1 MRGQIRAKTIRPLQ
15 DFLRRETASGLLLLA
30 AAAFGLAIANSPLGD
45 GYFKLL
51 DTYLIDVSF
60 DLWGTELL
68 LKLTVLK
75 FINYLLM
82 TFFFFI
88 VGLEIKREL
97 TTGHL
102 ATFKSAMAPFIA
114 AIGGMAVPAVIYL
127 AIAGDVE
134 PNGWGVPVA
143 TDIALAVGVL
153 TMLGSQVAPALRT
166 FLLGLSVI
174 DDIGA
179 ILIIAFV
186 YTTGVN
192 FSWLLAG
199 LLATLSIVLFKTIG
213 ANSTYIYIFIGAL
226 LWYSLYRSGV
236 HPTLAGVILGLLTP
250 NIPKEHAHMK
260 DVEDGSLSIIE
271 WLEAKIHPWSSFVI
285 VPIFAFANTGV
296 AISSEMISDVWRS
309 PISWG
314 IFLGLVIGKPLGVFA
329 AVFAASKAKLCDF
342 PTGSTKSSLVATG
355 SAAGIG
361 FTVAIFIAQL
371 AFKDSVLQDLAV
383 IAVII
388 ASVVSG
394 CLSWLIFKVFSRG

>member
-15 DFLRRETASGLLLLA
+15 DFLRRETASGFLLLA
-30 AAAFGLAIANSPLGD
+30 AAALGLAIANSPLGD

-75 FINYLLM
+75 FINYLMM
-82 TFFFFI
+82 TFFFFV

-226 LWYSLYRSGV
+226 FWYSLYRSGV

>member
-75 FINYLLM
+75 VINYLLM

-166 FLLGLSVI
+166 FLLGLAVI

-199 LLATLSIVLFKTIG
+199 LLATLAIVLFKTIG

>member
-1 MRGQIRAKTIRPLQ
+1 MRDRIRAKTIRPLQ
-15 DFLRRETASGLLLLA
+15 DFLQRETSSGFLLLA
-30 AAAFGLAIANSPLGD
+30 AAAFGLAIANSPLRD
-45 GYFKLL
+45 GYFNLL
-51 DTYLIDVSF
+51 DRYLIDLNF
-60 DLWGTELL
+60 DIWGAELF

-75 FINYLLM
+75 FINYVLM
-82 TFFFFI
+82 TFFFFV

-102 ATFKSAMAPFIA
+102 ASFKSAMAPFIA
-114 AIGGMAVPAVIYL
+114 AVGGMAVPAVIYL
-127 AIAGDVE
+127 VIAGDVE

-166 FLLGLSVI
+166 FLLGLAVI

-179 ILIIAFV
+179 ILIIALV

-199 LLATLSIVLFKTIG
+199 LLATLAIVLFKTFG

-250 NIPKEHAHMK
+250 NILKKSDRIK
-260 DVEDGSLSIIE
+260 DIEDGSLTIIE
-271 WLEAKIHPWSSFVI
+271 WLEAKIHPWSTFVI

-296 AISSEMISDVWRS
+296 AISSEMIIDVWRS
-309 PISWG
+309 PVSWG
-314 IFLGLVIGKPLGVFA
+314 IVLGLVIGKPLGVFA
-329 AVFAASKAKLCDF
+329 AVVAASKAKLCDL
-342 PTGSTKSSLVATG
+342 PTGSTNSSLVATG

-371 AFKDSVLQDLAV
+371 AFKDSAHQDLAV

-388 ASVVSG
+388 ASIVSG
-394 CLSWLIFKVFSRG
+394 CLSWLIFKLSSRR

>member
-75 FINYLLM
+75 FINYLMM
-82 TFFFFI
+82 TFFFFV

-226 LWYSLYRSGV
+226 FWYSLYRSGV

-250 NIPKEHAHMK
+250 NIPKEHAHIK

>member
-1 MRGQIRAKTIRPLQ
+1 MRGRIRAKTIRPLQ
-15 DFLRRETASGLLLLA
+15 DFLHRETASGFLLLA
-30 AAAFGLAIANSPLGD
+30 AAALGLAIANSPLGD
-45 GYFKLL
+45 GYFKVL

-60 DLWGTELL
+60 DLWGAEYL

-75 FINYLLM
+75 AINYLLM
-82 TFFFFI
+82 TFFFFV

-102 ATFKSAMAPFIA
+102 ATFKSATAPFIA

-127 AIAGDVE
+127 LIAGDVE
-134 PNGWGVPVA
+134 HNGWGVPVA

-153 TMLGSQVAPALRT
+153 TMLGSHVAPALRT
-166 FLLGLSVI
+166 FLLGLAVI

-192 FSWLLAG
+192 FSWLFAG
-199 LLATLSIVLFKTIG
+199 LLATLAIVLLKTIG
-213 ANSTYIYIFIGAL
+213 ANSTFIYIVIGSL

-260 DVEDGSLSIIE
+260 DVEDDSLSIIE
-271 WLEAKIHPWSSFVI
+271 WLEAKVHPWSSFVI

-296 AISSEMISDVWRS
+296 AISLEMISDVWRS

-314 IFLGLVIGKPLGVFA
+314 IFLGLVIGKPLGVFS

-394 CLSWLIFKVFSRG
+394 CLSWLIFKVSSIR